1 MLNVKSTIG
10 SPVLRDSFLRQAIK
24 QDPVPILH
32 LGNPSS
38 VPKVAFQ
45 SDESVCFFPPFVT
58 SVILNYLEAISK
70 QFIDTSASSEYFL

>member
-1 MLNVKSTIG
+1 MQNTTGST
-10 SPVLRDSFLRQAIK
+10 PLRVFFLRQAIK

-32 LGNPSS
+32 LGNPSL

-45 SDESVCFFPPFVT
+45 SDGKCVLFFFFPFVT

-70 QFIDTSASSEYFL
+70 QFIDTLHIV

>member
-1 MLNVKSTIG
+1 MQNTIG
-10 SPVLRDSFLRQAIK
+10 STPLLDSFLRQVIK

-45 SDESVCFFPPFVT
+45 SDESVCVFFF
-58 SVILNYLEAISK
+58 SFVILNYLEAISK
-70 QFIDTSASSEYFL
+70 QFIDTLHII

>member
-1 MLNVKSTIG
+1 MGST
-10 SPVLRDSFLRQAIK
+10 PLLDSSLGQVIK
-24 QDPVPILH
+24 QDPVLILH

-45 SDESVCFFPPFVT
+45 SDESVCFFFFSFVT

-70 QFIDTSASSEYFL
+70 QFIDTLHII